1 MFWRKW
7 SIARRLFAANLLFV
21 LLLSSALAAV
31 MVADAGSR
39 TYEQTRQRM
48 LSIATALA
56 DSPLVLEAAGSA
68 DPSAVLENYAL
79 AVMKDANVDFITMM
93 NPDGIRW
100 THPDPAQIG
109 RPYAGS
115 ITEAQAGQIHFETTA
130 GTLGPSVRVIVPVK
144 DPAGAVRGMVA
155 AGMTVSNVQV
165 LVNARLPALFGLSAA
180 LLLAGS
186 LAAWL
191 LGRYL
196 QRVTMGRGPEELAQ
210 LFVYYESVLHS
221 VREGIVLVDTG
232 GDLVLYNDHAALLL
246 GLAAPGTSAPSPV
259 AASTPDRRDGRD
271 GRDRGSRRARRTG
284 PAAPGVESLQL
295 PASLKELLLSG
306 RTATDE
312 VHSSGDRLLVVSQR
326 AALVPGASTPA
337 GTVATLRDHTELTR
351 LAGSLLSTET
361 LVEALRAQNHEH
373 ANRLHAIISLIE
385 LDRAQEALNFAND
398 DLSSSIKLGGA
409 FVGTLDEPFLAA
421 LLLGKAAQAQERG
434 VGLELSGSGTLPPG
448 LLDMRELVT
457 LLGNLVDNAIDAAAT
472 GSGSS
477 PEPPTV
483 WADLLVA
490 DGSLTITV
498 ADNGPGLP
506 TTDLDVL
513 GRIGTTDKSSIVP
526 GGRGYGMA
534 LIRRAAAALGGTITA
549 ENDGG
554 AVLTVVVPL
563 APTPERT
570 EQP

>member
-21 LLLSSALAAV
+21 LLLSSTLATV
-31 MVADAGSR
+31 MIADAGSR

-48 LSIATALA
+48 LSIATTLA
-56 DSPLVLEAAGSA
+56 DSPVVLEAATSPNPPA
-68 DPSAVLENYAL
+68 LLENYAL
-79 AVMKDANVDFITMM
+79 AVMRDADVDFVTMM
-93 NPDGIRW
+93 DPDGIRW

-109 RPYAGS
+109 HPYAGS
-115 ITEAQAGQIHFETTA
+115 ITQAQAGNIYFETTA
-130 GTLGPSVRVIVPVK
+130 GTLGPSVRVIVPIK
-144 DPAGAVRGMVA
+144 DTAGVVRGMVA

-165 LVNARLPALFGLSAA
+165 LVNARLPELFGLSAA

-196 QRVTMGRGPEELAQ
+196 KRVTMGQGPEDLAQ

-232 GDLVLYNDHAALLL
+232 GYLVLHNDHAALLL
-246 GLAAPGTSAPSPV
+246 GLAVPDVSAPT
-259 AASTPDRRDGRD
+259 ATKA
-271 GRDRGSRRARRTG
+271 
-284 PAAPGVESLQL
+284 PAVDSLQL
-295 PASLKELLLSG
+295 PDSLKELLLSG

-312 VHSSGDRLLVVSQR
+312 VHSAGERLLVVSQR
-326 AALVPGASTPA
+326 EARLPGATAPA

-351 LAGSLLSTET
+351 LAGSLTSTET

-385 LDRAQEALNFAND
+385 LDRATEALDFANR
-398 DLSSSIKLGGA
+398 DLSQSARLGGA

-421 LLLGKAAQAQERG
+421 LMLGKAAQAQERG
-434 VGLELSGSGTLPPG
+434 VDLELSGSGTLPPE

-457 LLGNLVDNAIDAAAT
+457 LLGNLVDNAIDAVAA
-472 GSGSS
+472 GSGGSR
-477 PEPPTV
+477 PGQPTV

-490 DGSLTITV
+490 DSTLTITV

-506 TTDLDVL
+506 TTNLDEL
-513 GRIGTTDKSSIVP
+513 GRIGTSDKSSIAP

-534 LIRRAAAALGGTITA
+534 LIRRATAALGGTITA

-554 AVLTVVVPL
+554 AVLSVVVPL
-563 APTPERT
+563 APRPERT